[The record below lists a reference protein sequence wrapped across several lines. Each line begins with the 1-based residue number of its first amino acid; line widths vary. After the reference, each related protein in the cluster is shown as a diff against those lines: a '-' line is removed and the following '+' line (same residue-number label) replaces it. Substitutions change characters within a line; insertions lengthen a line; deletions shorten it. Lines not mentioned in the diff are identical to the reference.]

1 MSHSST
7 GMRAAEK
14 MVRETAEAGLAM
26 QTVQDV
32 VGIGRHVNIDGQKL
46 LNFGSCSY
54 LALELRQE
62 LKRGAIEA
70 VERFGTQFSFSRV
83 YLQLPLYELLE
94 DSLSE
99 MTGGYALA
107 APSTTLGHIAT
118 LPVMV
123 EDGDAVIIDRFAH
136 ASLHLAISLL
146 RSIPVHVSAHN
157 RMDLL
162 EEKIAQLAPKHRRV
176 WYVFDGLYSMLGDF
190 APVVQ
195 VARLLEKYP
204 NLHLY
209 VDDAHSTSW
218 TGTDGRGYA
227 LERLPDR
234 TRVIV
239 ALSLNK
245 AFAAGGG
252 AVVFSNPEDRL
263 RVRQC
268 GGPMLFSGPLQPSVL
283 GAGVASAK
291 LQLRHDFAELQA
303 RLIERITLAHAL
315 ARDLGITLGSADL
328 TPIVFVCCGHESLA
342 FELTSALRQEGFY
355 VCLACFPAVPK
366 DQAGIRFT
374 LSLHNTAE
382 DITRLMTVLAKQTR
396 PVKAA

>member
-14 MVRETAEAGLAM
+14 MIQETAEAGLAM

-32 VGIGRHVNIDGQKL
+32 VGIGRHVTIDGEKL

-54 LALELRQE
+54 LALELRPE

-107 APSTTLGHIAT
+107 TPTTTLGHIAT

-123 EDGDAVIIDRFAH
+123 EEGDAVIIDRFAH

-146 RSIPVHVSAHN
+146 RSIPIHVSAHN

-162 EEKIAQLAPKHRRV
+162 EEKIAQLAPNHRRV

-190 APVVQ
+190 APVAQ
-195 VARLLEKYP
+195 VAGLLEKYP

-218 TGTDGRGYA
+218 TGTTGRGYA

-252 AVVFSNPEDRL
+252 AVVFANPEDRL
-263 RVRQC
+263 RVRRC

-291 LQLRHDFAELQA
+291 LQLRDDFAELQGH
-303 RLIERITLAHAL
+303 LMERITLAHAL
-315 ARDLGITLGSADL
+315 ARNLGITLGSTDL

-342 FELTSALRQEGFY
+342 FALTSALRQEGFY
-355 VCLACFPAVPK
+355 VCLAVFPAVPK

-374 LSLHNTAE
+374 LSLHNTTE
-382 DITRLMTVLAKQTR
+382 DIKRLMTALAKETR
-396 PVKAA
+396 PVIAA